1 MELSGTVTRLR
12 GMRGHAVRRA
22 GDVPAGADG
31 GRGRGAV
38 MLV

>member
-12 GMRGHAVRRA
+12 GKRGHAVRRA
-22 GDVPAGADG
+22 GDVPAGAAQ
-31 GRGRGAV
+31 GRDRRAV

>member
-1 MELSGTVTRLR
+1 MELSGAVTRLR

-22 GDVPAGADG
+22 GDVAATAAAA
-31 GRGRGAV
+31 RGRQGV